1 MGPVKENFI
10 SKKLNRLQS
19 HVCMAYNWWWGEPA
33 QFTDRVILGMGV
45 YRMKNTM
52 KMYLKWIRNAVYRKI
67 LEILVL

>member
-1 MGPVKENFI
+1 
-10 SKKLNRLQS
+10 
-19 HVCMAYNWWWGEPA
+19 MAYNWWWVEPA
-33 QFTDRVILGMGV
+33 QLTDRVILGMGV